1 MQDPPLFAVIMAGG
15 SGTRFW
21 PASRSHRPKQ
31 YLRIGGEEP
40 LLKETWNRLEG
51 LVPPERTLVVT
62 TSDQVE
68 EVRQALPEL
77 PALNILAEPMARNT
91 APCVALAAFEV
102 KRRAPDS
109 VQLVLPADHVIRP
122 RERFQE
128 TLRAAAKEANQL
140 GTLIT
145 CGIRPTYPAT
155 GFGYIEAGAPTREVD
170 GIEVRRVQR
179 FVEKPPLERARE
191 FLEHGGFL
199 WNAGIFVWHTDAICR
214 AIEQYMPETHA
225 ALVRVAKGAD
235 LRELYGTLPAQSI
248 DVAVLERARNVR
260 VLPIDYFW
268 SDVGTWN
275 AISEVQSPEP
285 DGNVKSGGTE
295 LVAEEARGCVVHGD
309 SGEVIALIGVQD
321 LIVVHAGNA
330 TLVCRKDRAQDVKK
344 IVERLQRGGGGFT

>member
-1 MQDPPLFAVIMAGG
+1 MQEPPLFAVIMAGG

-21 PASRSHRPKQ
+21 PASRSTKPKQ

-51 LVPPERTLVVT
+51 LVPAERVLVVT

-68 EVRQALPEL
+68 EVRGALPDL
-77 PALNILAEPMARNT
+77 PELNILAEPEARNT
-91 APCVALAAFEV
+91 APCVALAAFEI
-102 KRRAPDS
+102 KRRAQDS
-109 VQLVLPADHVIRP
+109 VQVVLPADHVIRP
-122 RERFQE
+122 RERFQA
-128 TLRAAAKEANQL
+128 TIRAAAKEANQL

-145 CGIRPTYPAT
+145 CGIRPTYAAT
-155 GFGYIEAGAPTREVD
+155 GFGYIEVGAPTREVD
-170 GIEVRRVQR
+170 GLEVRRVQR

-214 AIEQYMPETHA
+214 AVEEHMPETHA
-225 ALVRVAKGAD
+225 ALSRVARGAD
-235 LRELYGTLPAQSI
+235 LRELYAALPSRSI

-275 AISEVQSPEP
+275 AIGEVQAAEP
-285 DGNVKSGGTE
+285 DGNVRSGGTE
-295 LVAEEARGCVVHGD
+295 LVAEDARGCVVHGD
-309 SGEVIALIGVQD
+309 EGEVIALVGVQD
-321 LIVVHAGNA
+321 LIVVHSGNA
-330 TLVCRKDRAQDVKK
+330 TLVCHRDRAQDVKK
-344 IVERLQRGGGGFT
+344 IVERLQRGDGGFT